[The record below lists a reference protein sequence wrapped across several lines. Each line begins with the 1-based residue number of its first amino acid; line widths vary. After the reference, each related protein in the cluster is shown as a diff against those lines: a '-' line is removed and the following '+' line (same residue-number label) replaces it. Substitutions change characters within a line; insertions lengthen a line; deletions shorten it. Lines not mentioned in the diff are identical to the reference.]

1 MNIKIKVSP
10 EQVEVELPLVDI
22 PIFESVIECV
32 ARLFEQK
39 TENPEPELKQNG
51 LS

>member
-32 ARLFEQK
+32 ASYLYVTK
-39 TENPEPELKQNG
+39 TLNQR
-51 LS
+51 